1 MACAGNGWEAVG
13 TLIRVVLCF
22 SAFPK
27 TRLPDFVQAHHTIQ
41 LYDIIMTSESD
52 HRATPANPP
61 SNSDG
66 WRGTVEHLHL
76 CPRAF
81 LPMRSFDEITLLEGK
96 GIVGD
101 RYMNSTGYY
110 SHKPEE
116 GRQVTLFEIEALEA
130 IWAEYGIRFAPAEH
144 RRNVTVRNVP
154 LNTLVNRRFWLGETL
169 LEATRLSVPCRHIEE
184 ITGKPVF
191 DPMVGRSGLNCRILK
206 GGTVRVG
213 DALYPAE
220 KEEATS

>member
-1 MACAGNGWEAVG
+1 M
-13 TLIRVVLCF
+13 
-22 SAFPK
+22 
-27 TRLPDFVQAHHTIQ
+27 TI
-41 LYDIIMTSESD
+41 DTDS
-52 HRATPANPP
+52 RTTPANAL
-61 SNSDG
+61 STNDG
-66 WRGTVEHLHL
+66 WRGIVEHLHL

-81 LPMRSFDEITLLEGK
+81 LPMRAFDEITLLAGK

-101 RYMNSTGYY
+101 RYMNATGYY

-116 GRQVTLFEIEALEA
+116 GRQVTLFDVEALEA
-130 IWAEYGIRFAPAEH
+130 IWTEYGIRFAPEEH
-144 RRNVTVRNVP
+144 RRNVTVRGVP
-154 LNTLVNRRFWLGETL
+154 LNALVNRRFWLGETL

-213 DALYPAE
+213 DALFPAD
-220 KEEATS
+220 EAEAVR